1 LRKPASPSAFG
12 HKALATDGTPRAGR
26 RSVRRRRGSTVT
38 GGRHDWPAA
47 HAPLVIQ
54 EIETVKLPIMIHTEE
69 DYDRAQ
75 QRVAELNA
83 MPDGAEKERELHA
96 LAEAM
101 LAFELRR
108 DDADD

>member
-1 LRKPASPSAFG
+1 MPAYP
-12 HKALATDGTPRAGR
+12 HRC
-26 RSVRRRRGSTVT
+26 
-38 GGRHDWPAA
+38 
-47 HAPLVIQ
+47 Q
-54 EIETVKLPIMIHTEE
+54 ENATVKLPIVIHTEE

-75 QRVAELNA
+75 QRAEELNA
-83 MPDGAEKERELHA
+83 MPDSAEKERELHA

>member
-1 LRKPASPSAFG
+1 M
-12 HKALATDGTPRAGR
+12 
-26 RSVRRRRGSTVT
+26 
-38 GGRHDWPAA
+38 
-47 HAPLVIQ
+47 
-54 EIETVKLPIMIHTEE
+54 KLPIAIHTDE

-75 QRVAELNA
+75 QRVKELNA
-83 MPDGAEKERELHA
+83 TPDGDEKERELQA

>member
-1 LRKPASPSAFG
+1 MTHEPLDRGRPAPERTDVSLRC
-12 HKALATDGTPRAGR
+12 
-26 RSVRRRRGSTVT
+26 
-38 GGRHDWPAA
+38 
-47 HAPLVIQ
+47 Q
-54 EIETVKLPIMIHTEE
+54 ETNAVKLPIVIHTEE

-75 QRVAELNA
+75 QRVEELNA
-83 MPDGAEKERELHA
+83 MPDGADKERELHA

>member
-1 LRKPASPSAFG
+1 MASETVRAR
-12 HKALATDGTPRAGR
+12 LAA
-26 RSVRRRRGSTVT
+26 
-38 GGRHDWPAA
+38 
-47 HAPLVIQ
+47 Q
-54 EIETVKLPIMIHTEE
+54 EIKTVKLPIVIHTEE

-75 QRVAELNA
+75 QRAEELNA

-108 DDADD
+108 DDTDD